1 MRGGNLTSSNREV
14 SVANELSVAAQ
25 SVMRKESSIT
35 TGSEVAEILRRGP
48 RGAMLIA
55 SVAVGMLFLGWLLFY
70 FVLFMRRGYVG

>member
-1 MRGGNLTSSNREV
+1 MP
-14 SVANELSVAAQ
+14 
-25 SVMRKESSIT
+25 KESR
-35 TGSEVAEILRRGP
+35 TGSGVAEILRRGP